1 MYDIACGQIE
11 KCWSALLAHS
21 LLIRSNI
28 FSWDVGFFF
37 FFFFFFMS
45 FMITDANVP
54 ALAALSFK
62 RDLSVSRGHWLLGPQ
77 VSSLVY
83 SHFLSSFPFTLAP

>member
-28 FSWDVGFFF
+28 FSWDVE
-37 FFFFFFMS
+37 FFFFMS